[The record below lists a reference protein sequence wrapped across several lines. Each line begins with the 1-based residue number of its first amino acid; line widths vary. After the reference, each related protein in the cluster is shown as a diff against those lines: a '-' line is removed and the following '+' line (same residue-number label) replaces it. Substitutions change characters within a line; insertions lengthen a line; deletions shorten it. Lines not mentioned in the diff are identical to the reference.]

1 MTTPSLPDPAPSTP
15 PGRHAAARV
24 DINCDMGESFGAW
37 RMGDDAAVLAHVTSA
52 NIACGYH
59 AGDPA
64 TMQRTVAL
72 ARDAGVA
79 IGAHVSLPDLQGFGR
94 REMRIS
100 PAEAHAMTLYQVGAL
115 HAFAQAAGTR
125 LSHVKPHGALYNMA
139 ARDPALADAI
149 AAAVRAFDPR
159 LLLVGLAGSEL
170 PRAGVR
176 AGLRVAHEAF
186 PDRRYA
192 AGGTLVP
199 RQEPDAVIDEPA
211 AAVAQALRM
220 ALQGEVATRDGE
232 VQALRADTL
241 CVHGDHAGAAA
252 LARALHDALA
262 GAGVTVGRPDAA
274 GAGAHP

>member
-1 MTTPSLPDPAPSTP
+1 MTTTPLPHPAPGTDRR
-15 PGRHAAARV
+15 GRHAAARV
-24 DINCDMGESFGAW
+24 DLNCDMGESYGAW
-37 RMGDDAAVLAHVTSA
+37 RLGDDTALLAHVTSA

-64 TMQRTVAL
+64 TMQRTVAS

-100 PAEAHAMTLYQVGAL
+100 PTEAHAMTLYQVGAL

-139 ARDPALADAI
+139 ARDAALADAI
-149 AAAVRAFDPR
+149 ATAVRAFDPR

-176 AGLRVAHEAF
+176 AGLRVSHEGF

-192 AGGTLVP
+192 ADGTLVP
-199 RQEPDAVIDEPA
+199 RRDPDAVIDDPA
-211 AAVAQALRM
+211 EAVAQALRM
-220 ALQGEVATRDGE
+220 ALRGEVATRDGS
-232 VQALRADTL
+232 VHALHADTL

-252 LARALHDALA
+252 LARALHEALA
-262 GAGVTVGRPDAA
+262 GAGVTVEEPGATA
-274 GAGAHP
+274 GASA